1 MKKMKFWY
9 HRVFRR
15 KGLYAFLSIL
25 PSKCS
30 VLDVGCGNDSS
41 YNIKTCF
48 PEFNYTGIDIGDYNQ
63 TKPMLADEYIITT
76 SDNFAKKIG
85 EIETRFDAVISSH
98 NLEHC
103 DDRDKTLQSMMHVV
117 RPGGFLYISFPCQE
131 SIHFPRRKR
140 TLNYFDDPTHQSL
153 PPNFNDIVQYLV
165 DNDFDLTQKIRRYR
179 PILLFV
185 IGLFQEPIAWLRKDN
200 LQGTWSLY
208 GFESIIWAR
217 KKR

>member
-1 MKKMKFWY
+1 MKKIKFWY
-9 HRVFRR
+9 HRAFRS
-15 KGLYAFLSIL
+15 KGLYAFLSML
-25 PSKCS
+25 PSKSS

-48 PEFNYTGIDIGDYNQ
+48 SKFNYTGIDIGDYNQ
-63 TKPMLADEYIITT
+63 TKPRLADEYIITT
-76 SDNFAKKIG
+76 SDDFAKKIS
-85 EIETRFDAVISSH
+85 EIQNRFDAVISSH

-103 DDRDKTLQSMMHVV
+103 DHRDKTLQSMMDVV
-117 RPGGFLYISFPCQE
+117 KPGGFLYLSFPCQE

-153 PPNFNDIVQYLV
+153 PPNFDDIAQCLV
-165 DNDFDLTQKIRRYR
+165 SNNFEMIEKIRRYR
-179 PILLFV
+179 PILLFIV
-185 IGLFQEPIAWLRKDN
+185 GFFQEPIARLRNDN